1 MIFFGN
7 FYSERVKK
15 PARRGCGAE
24 IVDEATK
31 PDFPDV
37 CLLIQS
43 KLVLHT
49 KGKIVQAI
57 SVNYFVYKMNLVSV
71 FLCKLNHYK
80 FN

>member
-49 KGKIVQAI
+49 KENNILNEFGKCF
-57 SVNYFVYKMNLVSV
+57 SV
-71 FLCKLNHYK
+71 
-80 FN
+80 

>member
-49 KGKIVQAI
+49 KEKIVQAI
-57 SVNYFVYKMNLVSV
+57 SVNYFVY
-71 FLCKLNHYK
+71 
-80 FN
+80 

>member
-1 MIFFGN
+1 MIDG
-7 FYSERVKK
+7 
-15 PARRGCGAE
+15 PRGCGAE

-49 KGKIVQAI
+49 KEKIVQAI
-57 SVNYFVYKMNLVSV
+57 SVNYFVY
-71 FLCKLNHYK
+71 
-80 FN
+80 